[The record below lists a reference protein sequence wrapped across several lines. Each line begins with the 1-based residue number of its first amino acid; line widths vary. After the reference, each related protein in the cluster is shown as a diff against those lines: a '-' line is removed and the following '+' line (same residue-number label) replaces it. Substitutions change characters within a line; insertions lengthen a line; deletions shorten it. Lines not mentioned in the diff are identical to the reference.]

1 MVDTIRQLCIKS
13 YELKDYGGSFKIQQ
27 GKEYTTTI
35 PSDALGT
42 VTVYGDHWRPV
53 PIPKEHFVSVEIR
66 LHEEPAMTSTIDI
79 VVRNNYKFGNRIVK
93 VLETNRPDK
102 TDYPII
108 VMDIKNGDFIWLAT
122 DGKDYLG
129 NQLTELQPWD
139 ALKPGDLC
147 VVRDKSISGYLRIF
161 SHVKGGKPYICNSI
175 SGDTISWDSCR
186 PLTEEEMAKVKKG
199 FGNLGD
205 NDARNTRSP

>member
-13 YELKDYGGSFKIQQ
+13 YELRDYNGESVKIQQ
-27 GKEYTTTI
+27 GKEYTTTL
-35 PSDALGT
+35 SSGAQRT
-42 VTVYGDHWRPV
+42 VTVFRNYWVPV

-79 VVRNNYKFGNRIVK
+79 VVRNNYKFGNRVVK

-139 ALKPGDLC
+139 TLKPGDLC
-147 VVRDKSISGYLRIF
+147 MTGANGIEEYLLIF
-161 SHVKGGKPYICNSI
+161 SHVERGKPYTWYTI
-175 SGDTISWDSCR
+175 SGDTIPWDSCR

-199 FGNLGD
+199 I
-205 NDARNTRSP
+205 